1 MDRDSN
7 VGHFEEFDLEAVER
21 SIREKS
27 RNLQRQRT
35 STTPATFFDDDGD
48 DDNDYDVEKDRQSW
62 QLSIRP
68 SVSVKNIAK
77 LFESSSKLD
86 DPGTWYL
93 PSFGPILCLS

>member
-35 STTPATFFDDDGD
+35 STTPATFFDGDGD
-48 DDNDYDVEKDRQSW
+48 DNDDVEKDRQGW

-77 LFESSSKLD
+77 LFESSSKSD
-86 DPGTWYL
+86 DPGT
-93 PSFGPILCLS
+93 